1 MRYIYSCNIVR
12 DQEEAR
18 LTGREAYNVTFP
30 DVPEA
35 ITCGW
40 SWDEAVEMAEDC
52 LGLALSFYFDRDE
65 EIPAPSHPAEGQVMV
80 PVPPLVAA
88 KLTINAAMRE
98 KGITKQALGKKLGL
112 EEDAVRKLLNPN
124 YRTHFT
130 LVEKALR
137 AVGRSLI
144 VEDAPITEPARIPV
158 AG

>member
-1 MRYIYSCNIVR
+1 MRYVYPCNIKR
-12 DQEEAR
+12 DEEEAN

-30 DVPEA
+30 DLPEA

-40 SWDEAVEMAEDC
+40 SWDEAVEMAEDV
-52 LGLALSFYFDRDE
+52 LGLCLAHYCVHE
-65 EIPAPSHPAEGQVMV
+65 GYIPTPSLPTEGQVLI

-88 KLTINAAMRE
+88 KLTINSAMRE
-98 KGITKQALGKKLGL
+98 KGITKEALGKKLGL
-112 EEDAVRKLLNPN
+112 EEDAVRKLLDPN

-130 LVEKALR
+130 QVERALR

-144 VEDAPITEPARIPV
+144 VEDVPITKPALIPV

>member
-1 MRYIYSCNIVR
+1 MRYVYPCNIKR
-12 DQEEAR
+12 DEEEAN

-30 DVPEA
+30 DLPEA

-40 SWDEAVEMAEDC
+40 SWDEAVEMAEDV
-52 LGLALSFYFDRDE
+52 LGLCLAHYCVHE
-65 EIPAPSHPAEGQVMV
+65 GYIPTPSLPTEGQVLI

-88 KLTINAAMRE
+88 KLTINSAMRE
-98 KGITKQALGKKLGL
+98 KGITKETLGKKLGL
-112 EEDAVRKLLNPN
+112 EEDAVRKLLDPN

-130 LVEKALR
+130 QVERALR

-144 VEDAPITEPARIPV
+144 VEDVPITEPARIPV

>member
-40 SWDEAVEMAEDC
+40 SWDEAVKMAEEC
-52 LGLALSFYFDRDE
+52 LGLALSFYTDE
-65 EIPAPSHPAEGQVMV
+65 DEDLPTPSLPTEGQVMI

-88 KLTINAAMRE
+88 KLTIYSAMRDE
-98 KGITKQALGKKLGL
+98 GITKEAMGQKLGL
-112 EEDAVRKLLNPN
+112 EEDAVRKLLDPN

-130 LVEKALR
+130 QVERALR

-144 VEDAPITEPARIPV
+144 VEDVPVTQPVRIPV

>member
-1 MRYIYSCNIVR
+1 MRYVYPCNIRR
-12 DQEEAR
+12 DEEEAN

-30 DVPEA
+30 DLPEA
-35 ITCGW
+35 ITCSW
-40 SWDEAVEMAEDC
+40 SWDEAVEMAEDV
-52 LGLALSFYFDRDE
+52 LGLCLAHYCVHE
-65 EIPAPSHPAEGQVMV
+65 GYIPTPSLPTEGQVMV

-88 KLTINAAMRE
+88 KLTINSAMRE

-112 EEDAVRKLLNPN
+112 EEDAVRKLLHPN

-130 LVEKALR
+130 QVERALR

-144 VEDAPITEPARIPV
+144 VEDVPITEPARIPV

>member
-1 MRYIYSCNIVR
+1 MRYVYPCNIKR
-12 DQEEAR
+12 DEEEAN

-30 DVPEA
+30 DLPEA

-40 SWDEAVEMAEDC
+40 SWDEAVEMAEDV
-52 LGLALSFYFDRDE
+52 LGLCLAHYCVHE
-65 EIPAPSHPAEGQVMV
+65 GYIPTPSLPTEGQVLI

-98 KGITKQALGKKLGL
+98 NGITKEALGKKLGL
-112 EEDAVRKLLNPN
+112 EEDAVRKLLDPN

-130 LVEKALR
+130 QVERALR

-144 VEDAPITEPARIPV
+144 VEDVPITEPARIPV

>member
-1 MRYIYSCNIVR
+1 MRYVYPCNIKR
-12 DQEEAR
+12 DEEEAN

-30 DVPEA
+30 DLPEA

-40 SWDEAVEMAEDC
+40 SWDEAVEMAEDV
-52 LGLALSFYFDRDE
+52 LGLCLAHYCVHE
-65 EIPAPSHPAEGQVMV
+65 GYIPTPSLPAEGQVLI

-88 KLTINAAMRE
+88 KLAIYSAMRE
-98 KGITKQALGKKLGL
+98 KGITKQTLGKKLGL
-112 EEDAVRKLLNPN
+112 EEDAVRKLLHPN

-130 LVEKALR
+130 QVERALR

-144 VEDAPITEPARIPV
+144 VEDVPITEPARIPV

>member
-18 LTGREAYNVTFP
+18 LTGREVYNVTFP

-52 LGLALSFYFDRDE
+52 LGVALSFYTDDDE
-65 EIPAPSHPAEGQVMV
+65 EIPTPSLPTEGQVMI

-88 KLTINAAMRE
+88 KLTIYSAMRE
-98 KGITKQALGKKLGL
+98 EGITKEAMGQKLGL
-112 EEDAVRKLLNPN
+112 EEEAVRRLLDPN

-130 LVEKALR
+130 QVERALK

-144 VEDAPITEPARIPV
+144 VEDVAVTQPARIPV
-158 AG
+158 SG

>member
-1 MRYIYSCNIVR
+1 MRYVYPCNIRR
-12 DQEEAR
+12 DEEEAN

-30 DVPEA
+30 DLPEA
-35 ITCGW
+35 ITCSW
-40 SWDEAVEMAEDC
+40 SWDEAVEMAEDV
-52 LGLALSFYFDRDE
+52 LGLCLAHYCVHE
-65 EIPAPSHPAEGQVMV
+65 GYIPTPSLPTEGQVLI

-88 KLTINAAMRE
+88 KLIINSAMRE
-98 KGITKQALGKKLGL
+98 NGITKQNLGKKLGL
-112 EEDAVRKLLNPN
+112 EEDAVRKLLDPN

-130 LVEKALR
+130 QVERALR

>member
-30 DVPEA
+30 DIPEA

-52 LGLALSFYFDRDE
+52 LGLALSFYFDRAE
-65 EIPAPSHPAEGQVMV
+65 EIPTPSLPTEGQVLI

-88 KLTINAAMRE
+88 KLTINSAMRE

-112 EEDAVRKLLNPN
+112 EEDDVRKLLDPN

-130 LVEKALR
+130 QVERALR

-144 VEDAPITEPARIPV
+144 VEDVPITEPARIPV

>member
-52 LGLALSFYFDRDE
+52 LGLALSFYFDSDE
-65 EIPAPSHPAEGQVMV
+65 EIPTPSLPTEGQVLI

-88 KLTINAAMRE
+88 KLTINSAMRE
-98 KGITKQALGKKLGL
+98 NGITKQ
-112 EEDAVRKLLNPN
+112 LLNPN
-124 YRTHFT
+124 WAKSSALKRTLSESSSTRTTAPTSPKLREH
-130 LVEKALR
+130 LGPWAALLSSR
-137 AVGRSLI
+137 MHL
-144 VEDAPITEPARIPV
+144 
-158 AG
+158 

>member
-1 MRYIYSCNIVR
+1 MRYVYPCNIRR
-12 DQEEAR
+12 DEEEAN

-30 DVPEA
+30 DLPEA
-35 ITCGW
+35 ITCSW
-40 SWDEAVEMAEDC
+40 SWDEAVEMAEDV
-52 LGLALSFYFDRDE
+52 LGLCLAHYCVHE
-65 EIPAPSHPAEGQVMV
+65 GYIPTPSLPTEGQVLI

-88 KLTINAAMRE
+88 KLTINSAMRE

-112 EEDAVRKLLNPN
+112 EEDAVRRLLDPN

-130 LVEKALR
+130 QVERALR

-144 VEDAPITEPARIPV
+144 VEDVPITEPARIPV

>member
-1 MRYIYSCNIVR
+1 MRYVYPCKIKR
-12 DQEEAR
+12 DEEEAN

-30 DVPEA
+30 DLPEA

-40 SWDEAVEMAEDC
+40 SWDEAVEMAEDV
-52 LGLALSFYFDRDE
+52 LGLCLAHYCVHE
-65 EIPAPSHPAEGQVMV
+65 GYIPTPSLPTEGQVLI

-88 KLTINAAMRE
+88 KLAIYSAMRE
-98 KGITKQALGKKLGL
+98 KGITKQTLGKKLGL
-112 EEDAVRKLLNPN
+112 EEDAVRKLLHPN

-130 LVEKALR
+130 QVERALR

-144 VEDAPITEPARIPV
+144 VEDVPITEPARIPV

>member
-1 MRYIYSCNIVR
+1 MRYVYPCNIKR
-12 DQEEAR
+12 DEEEAK

-30 DVPEA
+30 DLPEA

-40 SWDEAVEMAEDC
+40 SWDEAVEMAEDV
-52 LGLALSFYFDRDE
+52 LGLCLAHYCVHE
-65 EIPAPSHPAEGQVMV
+65 GYIPTPSLPTEGQVLI

-88 KLTINAAMRE
+88 KLTINSAMRE
-98 KGITKQALGKKLGL
+98 KGITKEALGKKLGL
-112 EEDAVRKLLNPN
+112 EEDAVRKLLDPN

-130 LVEKALR
+130 QVERALR

-144 VEDAPITEPARIPV
+144 VEDVPITKPALIPV